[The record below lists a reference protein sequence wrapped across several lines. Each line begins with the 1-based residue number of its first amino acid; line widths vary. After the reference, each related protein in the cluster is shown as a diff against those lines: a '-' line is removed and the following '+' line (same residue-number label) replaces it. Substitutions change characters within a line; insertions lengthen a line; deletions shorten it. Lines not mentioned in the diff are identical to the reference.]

1 MSNLAA
7 MLRLPANLKST
18 QWQILAGPILILL
31 ILSMM
36 VLPLPAFI
44 LDLLFTFNIALS
56 IMVLLVAM
64 FTQRTLEFAAFPTI
78 LLFTTLLRLALNVAS
93 TRIILMEGHTG
104 AAAAGKVVEAFGHFL
119 VGGNFAI
126 GIVVFV
132 ILVIINF
139 MVITKGAGRIAEVGA
154 RFVLDG
160 MPGKQMAID
169 ADLNAGLIGE
179 DEAKKRRSE
188 VTQEADFYGSM
199 DGASKFVRGDAIAGI
214 LIMVINVVGG
224 LLVGVLQHGMSMG
237 HAAESYTLLTI
248 GDGLVAQIP
257 ALVISTAAGVIV
269 TRVST
274 DQDVG
279 EQMVNQLFSNPSV
292 MLLSAAVLG
301 LLGLVPGMPN
311 LVFLLFT
318 AGLLGLAWWIRGR
331 EQKAP
336 AEAKPVKMAENN
348 TVVEATWNDVQLE
361 DSLGMEVGYRLIPMV
376 DFQQDGELLGRIRSI
391 RKKFAQE
398 MGFLPP
404 VVHIRDNMDLQP
416 ARYRI
421 LMKGVEIGSG
431 DAYPGRWLA
440 INPGTA
446 AGTLPGEA
454 TVDPAFGLNAIW
466 IESALKEQAQIQG
479 YTVVEAST
487 VVATHLNHLISQ
499 HAAELFGRQEA
510 QQLLDRVAQE
520 MPKLTEDLVPG
531 VVTLT
536 TLHKVLQNLLDEK
549 VTIRDMRT
557 ILETLAEHAPIQ
569 SDPHELTAV
578 VRVALGRAITQKW
591 FPGKDEVHVIGL
603 DTPLERLLLQAL
615 QGGGGLEPGL
625 ADRLLAQTQEALSR
639 QEMLGAVVGVQPFG
653 GEGLSGTGPKAGGPL
668 YLYRLLA
675 NRPESALAVTLARQ
689 DAEYPVDAQ
698 LKAALTQ
705 PLNALREWAANRPE
719 LQALC
724 TQYGE
729 LAQAGTQRLLPG
741 PTGERN
747 TWTLLPRERVLCI
760 ADDEQDALTQLAA
773 VLAVGSQVLWPD
785 DALHRQLVKALPSA
799 VSERIQLAKAENI
812 TAQPFDAVIFHGD
825 SDQLRALCEAVAA
838 RDGAIVSVQGFAR
851 GESNILLE
859 RLYIER
865 SLSVN
870 TAAAGGNASLMTIG

>member
-1 MSNLAA
+1 MANLLAT
-7 MLRLPANLKST
+7 LRLPASMKSG

-36 VLPLPAFI
+36 VLPLPAFV

-64 FTQRTLEFAAFPTI
+64 FTQKTLEFAAFPTV

-93 TRIILMEGHTG
+93 TRIILMDGHTG
-104 AAAAGKVVEAFGHFL
+104 GAAAGKVVEAFGHFL

-126 GIVVFV
+126 GIVVFI

-179 DEAKKRRSE
+179 EEAKKRRSD

-199 DGASKFVRGDAIAGI
+199 DGASKFVRGDAVAGLI
-214 LIMVINVVGG
+214 IMVINVVGG
-224 LLVGVLQHGMSMG
+224 LLVGVLQHDMAVGA
-237 HAAESYTLLTI
+237 AAESYTLLTI

-269 TRVST
+269 TRVAT

-279 EQMVNQLFSNPSV
+279 EQMVTQLFSNPRV
-292 MLLSAAVLG
+292 MLLSACVLG
-301 LLGLVPGMPN
+301 LLGMVPGMPN
-311 LVFLLFT
+311 FVFLLFT
-318 AGLLGLAWWIRGR
+318 GALLALAWWMRGR
-331 EQKAP
+331 QMASPEAP
-336 AEAKPVKMAENN
+336 AAPVKPQENPQA
-348 TVVEATWNDVQLE
+348 VEATWNDVQLE

-391 RKKFAQE
+391 RKKFAQD

-404 VVHIRDNMDLQP
+404 VVHIRDNMDLPP

-454 TVDPAFGLNAIW
+454 TIDPAFGLAATW

-479 YTVVEAST
+479 FTVVEAST
-487 VVATHLNHLISQ
+487 VVATHLNHLIGQ
-499 HAAELFGRQEA
+499 FAPELFGRQEA
-510 QQLLDRVAQE
+510 QQLLDRVTQE

-536 TLHKVLQNLLDEK
+536 TLHKVLQNLLAEK
-549 VTIRDMRT
+549 VPIRDMRT

-569 SDPHELTAV
+569 NDPHELTAV
-578 VRVALGRAITQKW
+578 VRVALGRAITQQW
-591 FPGKDEVHVIGL
+591 FPGNGEVQVIGL
-603 DTPLERLLLQAL
+603 DAALERLLLQAL

-625 ADRLLAQTQEALSR
+625 ADRLLEQATEALKR
-639 QEMLGAVVGVQPFG
+639 QEMLGAPPVLLVNHALRP
-653 GEGLSGTGPKAGGPL
+653 
-668 YLYRLLA
+668 LLA
-675 NRPESALAVTLARQ
+675 RF
-689 DAEYPVDAQ
+689 
-698 LKAALTQ
+698 
-705 PLNALREWAANRPE
+705 LR
-719 LQALC
+719 
-724 TQYGE
+724 
-729 LAQAGTQRLLPG
+729 
-741 PTGERN
+741 
-747 TWTLLPRERVLCI
+747 
-760 ADDEQDALTQLAA
+760 
-773 VLAVGSQVLWPD
+773 
-785 DALHRQLVKALPSA
+785 
-799 VSERIQLAKAENI
+799 
-812 TAQPFDAVIFHGD
+812 
-825 SDQLRALCEAVAA
+825 
-838 RDGAIVSVQGFAR
+838 
-851 GESNILLE
+851 
-859 RLYIER
+859 R
-865 SLSVN
+865 SLPQLMVLSSLELSEN
-870 TAAAGGNASLMTIG
+870 RNIRMTATIGAK

>member
-336 AEAKPVKMAENN
+336 AEPKPVKMAENN

-549 VTIRDMRT
+549 VPIRDMRT

-578 VRVALGRAITQKW
+578 VRVALGRAITQQW

-615 QGGGGLEPGL
+615 QG
-625 ADRLLAQTQEALSR
+625 
-639 QEMLGAVVGVQPFG
+639 VG
-653 GEGLSGTGPKAGGPL
+653 GTGARAGGSL
-668 YLYRLLA
+668 VGA
-675 NRPESALAVTLARQ
+675 NSGSAIPSGDVGC
-689 DAEYPVDAQ
+689 
-698 LKAALTQ
+698 AAGIVGE
-705 PLNALREWAANRPE
+705 PRAA
-719 LQALC
+719 
-724 TQYGE
+724 TIIVS
-729 LAQAGTQRLLPG
+729 LPA
-741 PTGERN
+741 P
-747 TWTLLPRERVLCI
+747 
-760 ADDEQDALTQLAA
+760 QLAA
-773 VLAVGSQVLWPD
+773 VSGAV
-785 DALHRQLVKALPSA
+785 
-799 VSERIQLAKAENI
+799 
-812 TAQPFDAVIFHGD
+812 
-825 SDQLRALCEAVAA
+825 
-838 RDGAIVSVQGFAR
+838 
-851 GESNILLE
+851 ES
-859 RLYIER
+859 
-865 SLSVN
+865 
-870 TAAAGGNASLMTIG
+870 GTIR